1 MLGIRNDQ
9 EEYKNQKMFEYDQN
23 TLYKCEI
30 VKEYISKQL
39 IIFIVKLDME
49 CVYPH
54 LNSFTDYMKEQK
66 HQ

>member
-1 MLGIRNDQ
+1 
-9 EEYKNQKMFEYDQN
+9 MFEYDQN

-30 VKEYISKQL
+30 VKKYISKYL

-49 CVYPH
+49 CVCPH
-54 LNSFTDYMKEQK
+54 LNLFTAYMEEQK